1 MLASTLSALFAAIA
15 AVGSAGAAVVMYR
28 QWSDARTPRLNV
40 DVIATTPSGRMFLSI
55 QNYGGPAKKL
65 AFTVIEGEQ
74 VVGGVLPPNGHI
86 GPGESAR
93 LQLGFEMTQEHK
105 QVAVVYG
112 YDLDGQ
118 RTYAWAANGQSRSW
132 RLRGWRA
139 HRGELMALDILRAF
153 YPDAPDPTTL
163 QSRSVVL
170 LPADGTASERLPGS
184 PGLIR

>member
-1 MLASTLSALFAAIA
+1 MLASTLSAVFAAIA
-15 AVGSAGAAVVMYR
+15 AVGSAGAAALMYR

-40 DVIATTPSGRMFLSI
+40 DVIATMPSGRMFLAI
-55 QNYGGPAKKL
+55 QNYGGPAKKV

-74 VVGGVLPPNGHI
+74 AAGGVLPPNGHV

-93 LQLGFEMTQEHK
+93 LQLGFDMTEEHK

-112 YDLDGQ
+112 YDLDG
-118 RTYAWAANGQSRSW
+118 RRVYAWAANGQSRCW
-132 RLRGWRA
+132 RLRGLLA

-163 QSRSVVL
+163 QARSVIL
-170 LPADGTASERLPGS
+170 LPAEGTAGERLPGS
-184 PGLIR
+184 PSLIR